1 MIKVTRDLLAI
12 TSGHCSF
19 HCWHAIK
26 QLELQRPENIHIKII
41 QREQQTIKDMIMNV
55 PHNKNEMCLKRRT
68 SMFLLVGYHP
78 RSAKIF

>member
-19 HCWHAIK
+19 HCQYAIK

-41 QREQQTIKDMIMNV
+41 QREQQAVKDMIMNV
-55 PHNKNEMCLKRRT
+55 PRNKNGMCLKRHT
-68 SMFLLVGYHP
+68 SMFLVVGYHP
-78 RSAKIF
+78 KSAKIF